1 MLGAGIASLI
11 FNSIRDGA
19 TVYYFKYFVDESAF
33 GSIHFLGIPF
43 VLSGLYLAVGQ
54 ASNILGVI
62 LSAPASNRFGKR
74 RTFMMSMIIAT
85 ILSVIFFFFDKDQ
98 LVLIF
103 IFQVLISICAGAI
116 FPLLWSMYA
125 DCADYSELLTG
136 HRATGLIFSS
146 SSMSQ
151 KIGWAVGTAVTGWL
165 LAAFGFEANGVQN
178 AATLQGI
185 RMFLSLLPAAG
196 ALLSAVF
203 IAAYPLSEK
212 RMHEITKE
220 LEQRRAQQ

>member
-1 MLGAGIASLI
+1 M
-11 FNSIRDGA
+11 
-19 TVYYFKYFVDESAF
+19 
-33 GSIHFLGIPF
+33 
-43 VLSGLYLAVGQ
+43 LSGLYLAVGQ

-62 LSAPASNRFGKR
+62 LSAPASNHFGKR

-98 LVLIF
+98 LALIF

-178 AATLQGI
+178 AETLQGI
-185 RMFLSLLPAAG
+185 RMFLSILPAAG
-196 ALLSAVF
+196 ALLSALF

-212 RMHEITKE
+212 RMREITKK
-220 LEQRRAQQ
+220 LE